1 MIDIYAGL
9 IGISLFIFLVV
20 LYKYFRYNYLVVT
33 NIAYD
38 TEMIVIVLLSLL
50 NAGVC
55 IIIMKE
61 QVDSIFLLG
70 SVLNYIGIFTLG
82 SKVTTAR
89 LKQMDLEK

>member
-82 SKVTTAR
+82 SKVTAAR

>member
-61 QVDSIFLLG
+61 HIDSIFLLG